1 MRNNKIYGKSNEK
14 KFLTEES
21 PSFDGHVLGT
31 EDYTVDFTT
40 QMGGIINYSEK
51 TGFFMPTDL
60 GNPDQIEFLSAS
72 YVSNVY
78 WKHRPKGLPGTRL

>member
-14 KFLTEES
+14 KFISESS
-21 PSFDGHVLGT
+21 PSFEGHPLGT
-31 EDYTVDFTT
+31 ENYSVDFSKK
-40 QMGGIINYSEK
+40 MGGMINYSEK

-60 GNPDQIEFLSAS
+60 GSPDQIEFISAS

-78 WKHRPKGLPGTRL
+78 WMHRPMGLPGTRL